1 MTPSYYYAMTGGNSV
16 PPLWFVQNAPTN
28 PYRAAADTLVAAIA
42 RATNERRPFAERHT
56 LAAAEAL
63 CRRLADQTREEQK

>member
-1 MTPSYYYAMTGGNSV
+1 MTHYGLTGGNSV

-28 PYRAAADTLVAAIA
+28 PYRDAADALA
-42 RATNERRPFAERHT
+42 RAHDRAVDQRRPFAERRH

-63 CRRLADQTREEQK
+63 CRRLADQTREDTNE

>member
-1 MTPSYYYAMTGGNSV
+1 MTHYGMTGGNSV

-28 PYRAAADTLVAAIA
+28 PYRDAAVALA
-42 RATNERRPFAERHT
+42 RARWFAVEQGRPYAERRH

-63 CRRLADQTREEQK
+63 CRRLADQTREDEQ

>member
-28 PYRAAADTLVAAIA
+28 PYRDAADALD
-42 RATNERRPFAERHT
+42 RAHRTAVDQGRPFAERRH
-56 LAAAEAL
+56 LEHARDL
-63 CRRLADQTREEQK
+63 CRRLADQTREDEQ